1 MYLYKRDLL
10 RTIKLYIKIYFIY
23 FIYFTT
29 NLSSL
34 RELFNY
40 LRTLHV
46 NYLDCKLIILL

>member
-10 RTIKLYIKIYFIY
+10 RTIKLYINIYV
-23 FIYFTT
+23 IYFTT

-46 NYLDCKLIILL
+46 NYLDCILIILV